1 MRPFLLAFCS
11 LLLVPASAAA
21 GPVIDVVRAVA
32 ADAGGPTRVIVRA
45 SDASGAAVNSVRV
58 DRADGSGSFAE
69 SACGVSKNG
78 TFALPGGHF
87 EVPVPG
93 DASGEVA
100 VTVGTGACGRDA
112 PPPQTTS
119 KGYTLRLPQPGEL
132 LPTLPALPGLPKL
145 PVARAAQA
153 ACADA
158 DLQVARSTVKRVRRA
173 IVCLVNQQ
181 RRAAGVRKVK
191 GHKRLQ
197 KAATAHVK
205 DMLGRTYFAHEGPGG
220 PDLISRLQKAKFW
233 PATAGENLAAGT
245 GGLATARGVMDA
257 WLHSAA
263 HRANMLDKRFKWVG
277 IGIVPTFP
285 APPSSPGA
293 TIAAEFGAR

>member
-1 MRPFLLAFCS
+1 MRPVLLAFCA
-11 LLLVPASAAA
+11 LLMLPASAAA
-21 GPVIDVVRAVA
+21 SPVIDVVRAIA
-32 ADAGGPTRVIVRA
+32 PEGSGPARVLVQA
-45 SDASGAAVNSVRV
+45 SDTGGAVVNSVRV
-58 DRADGSGSFAE
+58 DRTDGSGSFAE
-69 SACGVSKNG
+69 SACGVSRKG
-78 TFALPGGHF
+78 SFSLPGGHF

-93 DASGEVA
+93 DASGDVA
-100 VTVGTGACGRDA
+100 VTVGTGACGKEA

-119 KGYTLRLPQPGEL
+119 ERHTLRPPAPREI
-132 LPTLPALPGLPKL
+132 LPTLPALPGLP
-145 PVARAAQA
+145 VARAAQA
-153 ACADA
+153 GCADA
-158 DLQVARSTVKRVRRA
+158 DVQIAGSTVKRVRKA

-220 PDLISRLQKAKFW
+220 PDLVSRLQKARFW

-245 GGLATARGVMDA
+245 GALATARGVVDA
-257 WLHSAA
+257 WMHSAG
-263 HRANMLDKRFKWVG
+263 HRTNMLDKRFKWVG
-277 IGIVPTFP
+277 IGILPTFP
-285 APPSSPGA
+285 APPSSPGG